1 MLCNQRAIM
10 LGFAANDGRPKIG
23 ADESLDCASVGR
35 AVVNPHLQRRK
46 LFADAAQRPDIVAVP
61 LDRVEIGDI
70 KGREGVDRQQATN
83 DIDRVAGSRK
93 RRFERPI
100 RRPIAAPRADD
111 LTMQEVNDWDNLQH
125 GLRGPVKERFA
136 SPHKGSGGPSR
147 DTWPK
152 QASEYNFRSS
162 LMKVN
167 ASKRALNE
175 HKR

>member
-1 MLCNQRAIM
+1 MLCDQRAIM

-35 AVVNPHLQRRK
+35 AVVNPHLQRWK

-70 KGREGVDRQQATN
+70 KGRKGVDRQQATN

-111 LTMQEVNDWDNLQH
+111 LAMHEVNDWDTLQH
-125 GLRGPVKERFA
+125 GLRGLVRGRFA
-136 SPHKGSGGPSR
+136 SAHKGSRGPRRYTWPSR
-147 DTWPK
+147 
-152 QASEYNFRSS
+152 ALEYNFRSS

-167 ASKRALNE
+167 ASKRVLNE